1 VKLEVRPV
9 TADRWTDFE
18 RVMGPRGAYSGCW
31 CMWWR
36 VQSRSTFAGPAK
48 ERNVRMKRAMRR
60 LVSSSVVPGVVAYVD
75 GEPAVW
81 CSIAPRED
89 FVALERSRTYTRI
102 DDTPVWSVVCFYA
115 AKEFRGDGLMSKVLR
130 SASEWAR
137 EQGARVIEGYPVE
150 PETKATP
157 VDLYMGT
164 RTSFERAGFRE
175 VARTTNGKPVMRRTM
190 RARRT

>member
-1 VKLEVRPV
+1 VTLEVRPV
-9 TADRWTDFE
+9 TADRWPDFE

-36 VQSRSTFAGPAK
+36 VESRKDFDGPAT
-48 ERNVRMKRAMRR
+48 ERNVRLKRAMKR
-60 LVSSSVVPGVVAYVD
+60 LVTGGVVPGVLAYVD
-75 GEPAVW
+75 GEPAAW

-89 FVALERSRTYTRI
+89 FAALERSRTYARI

-115 AKEFRGDGLMSKVLR
+115 AKDFRGDGLMAKVLR

-137 EQGARVIEGYPVE
+137 GQGARVVEGYPVE
-150 PETKATP
+150 PERKAAP

-164 RTSFERAGFRE
+164 RGAFERAGFRE
-175 VARTTNGKPVMRRTM
+175 VGRTTSGKPIMRRTM
-190 RARRT
+190 RARRS